1 LAAEKPDLILC
12 PSYQRS
18 ESAERIC
25 ILSQVRA
32 LDTGAY
38 LIRSSYAVSG
48 ADTGGNSLAA
58 SPDGSL
64 LVNAESNAGIVSIEI
79 DPKAK
84 FIKPASHG
92 QPLIEH
98 RQLLDSYRRL

>member
-1 LAAEKPDLILC
+1 MH
-12 PSYQRS
+12 
-18 ESAERIC
+18 IC
-25 ILSQVRA
+25 
-32 LDTGAY
+32 AY

-64 LVNAESNAGIVSIEI
+64 LANAEFNVGIISVEI
-79 DPKAK
+79 DSKAK

-98 RQLLDSYRRL
+98 RDLLDSMRKV